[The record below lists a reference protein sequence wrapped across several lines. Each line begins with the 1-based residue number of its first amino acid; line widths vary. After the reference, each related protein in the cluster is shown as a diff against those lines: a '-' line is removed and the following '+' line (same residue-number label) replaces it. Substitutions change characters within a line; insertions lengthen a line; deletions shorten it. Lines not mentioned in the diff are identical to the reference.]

1 MRTNKLIIICAI
13 LLLGLLGCTNEN
25 KNEEIKAADK
35 APSSANELTG
45 GIDGILSTV
54 GEIERLALDIISPEE
69 EEKPTEKPSSGK
81 ESGGGDSAEGG
92 QGSGNGG
99 GEGESSGQEG
109 NAQGEGSSGESST
122 QDPEKEEQEKEQKK
136 EKELESKWQSIN
148 SKIEEIHSHW
158 NELEAE
164 VQKKGAPK
172 EARDKFK
179 DTFNMMTK
187 AIEDQNIVE
196 IYNYASQALLNLKP
210 MYDLYLDD
218 IGGDLTALRHAA
230 YQGYSKAINGEP
242 SVAHSVLSNKE
253 DSLNTIRLKLGD
265 DEKEKEKVEKVNL
278 SLMDFRD
285 SLDQNSRM
293 LFMIKK
299 DIVIENIKAL
309 E

>member
-1 MRTNKLIIICAI
+1 MIVLRTNKLIIICAI
-13 LLLGLLGCTNEN
+13 LVLGLLGCSNEN

-35 APSSANELTG
+35 APSSANDLTG
-45 GIDGILSTV
+45 GIDEILSIL
-54 GEIERLALDIISPEE
+54 GEIERLALDITSPEE
-69 EEKPTEKPSSGK
+69 EEKPTEEPSTGG
-81 ESGGGDSAEGG
+81 ESK
-92 QGSGNGG
+92 GSGNGG
-99 GEGESSGQEG
+99 GEGGSGGQEG
-109 NAQGEGSSGESST
+109 DAQGEGSSGESST
-122 QDPEKEEQEKEQKK
+122 QDKEKQDPEKEEQEKEQKK

-179 DTFNMMTK
+179 DAFNMMTK

-218 IGGDLTALRHAA
+218 IGGDLTVLRHAA
-230 YQGYSKAINGEP
+230 YQGYSKAINGDL
-242 SVAHSVLSNKE
+242 SVARSVLSNKE
-253 DSLNTIRLKLGD
+253 DNLNAIRLKLGD